1 MHQYAAKNCCGGSA
15 CGLDVLAHQLADSGE
30 LRGVSV
36 SFHEGRI
43 DYATAGKERGESGA
57 VELANAVRALGGE
70 SVCRWSPP
78 DSRCGKCGRLLEG
91 KWEEGVFMRRDGEK
105 IILERE
111 SCPTAPKFWLWK
123 ILGGVKLEVRQ
134 LPSVVGAGKKWKVP
148 LALAVVCGIAGLL
161 GWWVEGWIG
170 KLFFLVAYFAGG
182 WKTGEEVAHRM
193 KSGVLDIHFL
203 MLAVAVGA
211 AAVGHLQEGVLL
223 LFLFSLSGALEEL
236 AAYRTEKE
244 LAGLFKA
251 APREAMRVLEDGAEE
266 RVAVESLQVGMKVR
280 VRPGD
285 AFPVDAEVVEGRTSA
300 DESSLTGESV
310 AVEKEVGSM
319 VLAGTLNLWG
329 RVDLQVLRP
338 AKESALE
345 GILRLIRDAQE
356 QKAPAQRF
364 TDRFGTRYT
373 QAILTL
379 SLVMFLVWWGLAGW
393 DRGQAGTAFYK
404 TMTLLVVASPC
415 ALVLSIPSAV
425 LAGIAAGARRGILFR
440 GGSPIERLG
449 SIQRVALDKTGTLT
463 TGEMKVRAVEVEA
476 GCTEEQ
482 VLRGAAALGMQSLH
496 PVSVAVVRETKKKGW
511 SVPTLKDFS
520 SATGGGLMGRT
531 NEGVEC
537 RLGRRSFLQEPV
549 WIKEKTAPA
558 PGVSEVFYEA
568 GNVRGRILLEDEIR
582 KSSRPLLEWLEKQ
595 GLKVTMLTG
604 DREAAARLVAE
615 QVGLKDFRF
624 GLHPE
629 EKVAA
634 IREWNE
640 RGEKVAMVG
649 DGVNDAPSLAMAEIG
664 VAMGARG
671 TGAVLAESDIILMR
685 DRLESFA
692 EAFDLSRR
700 TRRIIGQNL
709 VISLGTVVVLV
720 TAALGAAIPLTV
732 GVAGHEGS
740 TVIVVLNS
748 LRLLASRRGYVG
760 LRGAG
765 EKV

>member
-1 MHQYAAKNCCGGSA
+1 
-15 CGLDVLAHQLADSGE
+15 
-30 LRGVSV
+30 
-36 SFHEGRI
+36 
-43 DYATAGKERGESGA
+43 
-57 VELANAVRALGGE
+57 
-70 SVCRWSPP
+70 
-78 DSRCGKCGRLLEG
+78 
-91 KWEEGVFMRRDGEK
+91 
-105 IILERE
+105 
-111 SCPTAPKFWLWK
+111 
-123 ILGGVKLEVRQ
+123 
-134 LPSVVGAGKKWKVP
+134 
-148 LALAVVCGIAGLL
+148 
-161 GWWVEGWIG
+161 
-170 KLFFLVAYFAGG
+170 
-182 WKTGEEVAHRM
+182 
-193 KSGVLDIHFL
+193 
-203 MLAVAVGA
+203 
-211 AAVGHLQEGVLL
+211 
-223 LFLFSLSGALEEL
+223 
-236 AAYRTEKE
+236 
-244 LAGLFKA
+244 
-251 APREAMRVLEDGAEE
+251 
-266 RVAVESLQVGMKVR
+266 
-280 VRPGD
+280 
-285 AFPVDAEVVEGRTSA
+285 
-300 DESSLTGESV
+300 
-310 AVEKEVGSM
+310 
-319 VLAGTLNLWG
+319 
-329 RVDLQVLRP
+329 
-338 AKESALE
+338 LE

-482 VLRGAAALGMQSLH
+482 VLRGAAALGIQSLH
-496 PVSVAVVRETKKKGW
+496 PVSVAVVRGTKKKGW

-537 RLGRRSFLQEPV
+537 RLGRRSFLQEPG

-634 IREWNE
+634 IRDWNE

-671 TGAVLAESDIILMR
+671 TGAALAESDIILMR

-748 LRLLASRRGYVG
+748 LRLLAPRRGFVG
-760 LRGAG
+760 LLSPGQ
-765 EKV
+765 KV

>member
-1 MHQYAAKNCCGGSA
+1 
-15 CGLDVLAHQLADSGE
+15 
-30 LRGVSV
+30 
-36 SFHEGRI
+36 
-43 DYATAGKERGESGA
+43 
-57 VELANAVRALGGE
+57 
-70 SVCRWSPP
+70 
-78 DSRCGKCGRLLEG
+78 
-91 KWEEGVFMRRDGEK
+91 
-105 IILERE
+105 
-111 SCPTAPKFWLWK
+111 
-123 ILGGVKLEVRQ
+123 
-134 LPSVVGAGKKWKVP
+134 
-148 LALAVVCGIAGLL
+148 
-161 GWWVEGWIG
+161 
-170 KLFFLVAYFAGG
+170 
-182 WKTGEEVAHRM
+182 
-193 KSGVLDIHFL
+193 
-203 MLAVAVGA
+203 
-211 AAVGHLQEGVLL
+211 
-223 LFLFSLSGALEEL
+223 LFSLSGALEEL

-266 RVAVESLQVGMKVR
+266 RVAVESLQVGMRVR

-285 AFPVDAEVVEGRTSA
+285 TFPVDAEVVEGRTSA

-537 RLGRRSFLQEPV
+537 RLGRRSFLQEPG
-549 WIKEKTAPA
+549 WIREKTAPA

-634 IREWNE
+634 IRDWNE

-671 TGAVLAESDIILMR
+671 TGAALAESDIILMR

>member
-1 MHQYAAKNCCGGSA
+1 MHQYAAKNCCGGNA
-15 CGLDVLAHQLADSGE
+15 CGLDVLSHQLADSEE

-43 DYATAGKERGESGA
+43 DYATAGQGLGEKGA
-57 VELANAVRALGGE
+57 VDLADAVRSLGGG
-70 SVCRWSPP
+70 SVCRWTPP

-91 KWEEGVFMRRDGEK
+91 IWAEGVFLRRDGDK
-105 IILERE
+105 IIFERE
-111 SCPTAPKFWLWK
+111 SCPTAPKFWFWK
-123 ILGGVKLEVRQ
+123 MLRGVKLEMRQ

-148 LALAVVCGIAGLL
+148 LGLAGLCGVAGCL
-161 GWWVEGWIG
+161 GWWTDGWVE
-170 KLFFLVAYFAGG
+170 KVFFLVAYLAGG
-182 WKTGEEVAHRM
+182 WKTGEEVVHRLRT
-193 KSGVLDIHFL
+193 GVLDIHFL

-211 AAVGHLQEGVLL
+211 AAVGHLEEGALL

-251 APREAMRVLEDGAEE
+251 APREAVRILEDGTEE
-266 RVAVESLQVGMKVR
+266 KVAVETLQVGMKVR

-285 AFPVDAEVVEGRTSA
+285 SFPVDAEVVEGRTSA
-300 DESSLTGESV
+300 DESSLTGESL
-310 AVEKEVGSM
+310 AVEKEVGAM

-393 DRGQAGTAFYK
+393 ARGEAGMAFYK

-463 TGEMKVRAVEVEA
+463 TGEMKVRGIEVEA

-482 VLRGAAALGMQSLH
+482 VLQGAAALGMQSLH
-496 PVSVAVVRETKKKGW
+496 PVSVAIVREAKRRGF
-511 SVPTLKDFS
+511 PGLTLEEFS
-520 SATGGGLMGRT
+520 SATGGGLRGRVRG
-531 NEGVEC
+531 GVEA
-537 RLGRRSFLQEPV
+537 RLGRRSFL
-549 WIKEKTAPA
+549 EKAEWVAAKAAPLA
-558 PGVSEVFYEA
+558 GLTEVLYEA
-568 GNVRGRILLEDEIR
+568 GPVRGRILLEDEIR
-582 KSSRPLLEWLEKQ
+582 TSSRPLLHWLEKQ

-615 QVGLKDFRF
+615 QVGLKDFRY

-640 RGEKVAMVG
+640 QGEKVAMVG

-671 TGAVLAESDIILMR
+671 TGAALAQSDIILMR

-700 TRRIIGQNL
+700 TRRIITQNL
-709 VISLGTVVVLV
+709 VISLGTVAVLV
-720 TAALGAAIPLTV
+720 VAALGAAIPLTV

-748 LRLLASRRGYVG
+748 LRLLAQRRGFVG
-760 LRGAG
+760 LRGLG